1 MPAPGWQP
9 KGWIVNE
16 GRGGPTTH
24 NVHVH
29 SVHRTPQFWLLFTVL
44 CFNVT
49 AGIGVIGVAKTM
61 VRDIFAGVPSTL
73 APGTSDFVKT
83 FLQKYRTFAEQSETF
98 TVRQSEPLY
107 LLNPDLW
114 NDVESLNGIFSD
126 EEFDAVSQKRNPFI

>member
-1 MPAPGWQP
+1 MEPTAYVHHGQPLQPNKRNHFGFARRVPAPGWQP
-9 KGWIVNE
+9 KGWIANE

-29 SVHRTPQFWLLFTVL
+29 SVHRTPQFWLLFIML

-73 APGTSDFVKT
+73 APGTSDFEKT
-83 FLQKYRTFAEQSETF
+83 FLQKCRYFLPNFSKEASIYHTF
-98 TVRQSEPLY
+98 
-107 LLNPDLW
+107 
-114 NDVESLNGIFSD
+114 
-126 EEFDAVSQKRNPFI
+126 